1 MSHGGQ
7 NAGSFAVIHGCLG
20 WAAVAGRAGA
30 LCRAAQNSR
39 SQPAAVPGLAGGG
52 AAVPAAG
59 RHSRHSAPARRS
71 GSGTHRRGSVRAAG
85 ARRDS
90 AGRRRSPHTPAG
102 PKRNAP
108 PRRMG
113 AGGRRLG
120 RRDAGTFAAGGARL
134 PAAAPAGGAGLPHA
148 GRLLQLQRGDSPLH
162 AGAGPSTHLSAR
174 FAARSGAGGG
184 AAP

>member
-1 MSHGGQ
+1 MSHAGQ
-7 NAGSFAVIHGCLG
+7 NAGSFAVVHGCLG
-20 WAAVAGRAGA
+20 RAADAGRAGA
-30 LCRAAQNSR
+30 LCGAAQNSR
-39 SQPAAVPGLAGGG
+39 PQPAAVSGLAGGG

-71 GSGTHRRGSVRAAG
+71 GSGTHQRGSVRAAG
-85 ARRDS
+85 AHQDS
-90 AGRRRSPHTPAG
+90 AGRRRSPHTPAD

-120 RRDAGTFAAGGARL
+120 HRDAGAFAAGGTRL

-148 GRLLQLQRGDSPLH
+148 GRLLQLQRGDGPLH
-162 AGAGPSTHLSAR
+162 AGAGAAAHLSAR